1 MLEKNKKLF
10 KKLLDFNNNI
20 ELKEIIYCE
29 NELVVGRILSVFE
42 FDDFL
47 IS

>member
-20 ELKEIIYCE
+20 KLKEFINCE